1 MHVFRGYFIQTYLR
15 ESGCF
20 FSQQHITQSCPCF
33 CQMHFLS
40 DFFQTQPSDK
50 LPNWSLQPDLPFNL
64 SADIQSSRQNHP
76 RPISTKLWWS
86 ILLFQGTFQIK
97 GQFWHCSSQIF
108 SKKSDTSR
116 KCVPRFE
123 TNKWIIGIVKIV
135 LVFSYQFKTTIIS
148 DVWLEE

>member
-1 MHVFRGYFIQTYLR
+1 MIFLPLLQSPTNHTYW
-15 ESGCF
+15 
-20 FSQQHITQSCPCF
+20 
-33 CQMHFLS
+33 CQVYVYLS
-40 DFFQTQPSDK
+40 LVLSNALAIRLLPDSAIRQF
-50 LPNWSLQPDLPFNL
+50 PNWSPIL
-64 SADIQSSRQNHP
+64 SAAWLDQYFRRHSIQFRQNHP

-108 SKKSDTSR
+108 SKKRDTSR

-148 DVWLEE
+148 DVWLEG